1 MAGTFMG
8 TEKDLVTGADELDV
22 LSSQKKSFLPFSRQ
36 IILERKG
43 VCNVFLKE
51 RCRQSTLQIN
61 KNHLRLKGLGHAILG
76 NFSSDRM
83 VIELT
88 KISK

>member
-1 MAGTFMG
+1 MIPVHLLPVKHNGLKGILLSAFC
-8 TEKDLVTGADELDV
+8 V
-22 LSSQKKSFLPFSRQ
+22 LRNETQCSLP
-36 IILERKG
+36 
-43 VCNVFLKE
+43 CN
-51 RCRQSTLQIN
+51 
-61 KNHLRLKGLGHAILG
+61 LKGLGHAILG